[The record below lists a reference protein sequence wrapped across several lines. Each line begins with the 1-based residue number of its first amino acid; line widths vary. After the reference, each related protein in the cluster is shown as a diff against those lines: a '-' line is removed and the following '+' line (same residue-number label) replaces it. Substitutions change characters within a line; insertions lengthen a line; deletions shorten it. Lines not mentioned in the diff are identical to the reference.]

1 MMFLIRRD
9 MVLVGPGTGIS
20 PMRSL
25 VHFKKYF
32 MERMVEEEKK
42 EEERKRGNS
51 PISSIGKIL
60 FFMGFRSQLS
70 DYL

>member
-1 MMFLIRRD
+1 

-25 VHFKKYF
+25 VHFKNYF
-32 MERMVEEEKK
+32 MEKMVEKEEDK
-42 EEERKRGNS
+42 EEEERGNS
-51 PISSIGKIL
+51 SVSTIGKIL
-60 FFMGFRSQLS
+60 FFMGFRSRLS

>member
-1 MMFLIRRD
+1 

-32 MERMVEEEKK
+32 MERMEEEK
-42 EEERKRGNS
+42 EEREERGNS
-51 PISSIGKIL
+51 SISSIGKIL
-60 FFMGFRSQLS
+60 FFMGFRSRLS